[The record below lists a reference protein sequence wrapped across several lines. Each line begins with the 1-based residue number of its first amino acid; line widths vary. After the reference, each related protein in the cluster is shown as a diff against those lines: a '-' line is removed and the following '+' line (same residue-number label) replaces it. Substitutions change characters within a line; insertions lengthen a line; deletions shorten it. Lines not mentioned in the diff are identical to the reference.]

1 MNPMNQGVGAIIT
14 EDRKILL
21 LLRKTSPEKGR
32 WGFPGGKVEAGED
45 LEAAIKREVAEEVG
59 LKVTKVE
66 LVDSFT
72 YRVVFDN
79 FIGISNVFK
88 VAIEGSAINVEKSI
102 HDKMSWFDVNELPK
116 NIAIPVRRVL
126 LKLLEGTLENI
137 DE

>member
-1 MNPMNQGVGAIIT
+1 M
-14 EDRKILL
+14 
-21 LLRKTSPEKGR
+21 
-32 WGFPGGKVEAGED
+32 
-45 LEAAIKREVAEEVG
+45 
-59 LKVTKVE
+59 
-66 LVDSFT
+66 DSFT